1 MDVLLALRIT
11 VGLQDNVDLY
21 VLQASILTKKCVLL
35 VMHVVNNVQLQLVK
49 YATLIIIWLHKRWI
63 PNASPYHTSIIRVLK
78 QNRNATLIATLAPIV
93 VLVLAFSAINS
104 EEMPLKWLKVD
115 TVTVGKTVSISETG
129 TAALLIMRN
138 SRPTQRLW
146 NRFLTQPP
154 TLQASVQSSVP
165 TSSVEDCS
173 CSISKATLITTSSTV
188 LLFYKLISSWRKL

>member
-1 MDVLLALRIT
+1 MDVLLALMIT
-11 VGLQDNVDLY
+11 VGLEDNVDPY
-21 VLQASILTKKCVLL
+21 VLQASILTKKSVLL
-35 VMHVVNNVQLQLVK
+35 VILVVINVQLQLAKCV
-49 YATLIIIWLHKRWI
+49 TQVIIWLHKGSI
-63 PNASPYHTSIIRVLK
+63 LNALLYHISIILVLK

-115 TVTVGKTVSISETG
+115 TVTAGRTVLISETG

-138 SRPTQRLW
+138 SRPTLRLW

-154 TLQASVQSSVP
+154 TLQASVQYSVL
-165 TSSVEDCS
+165 TSSAEDCS
-173 CSISKATLITTSSTV
+173 CSISKATLITISSIV